1 MRIGIRHLLT
11 VSVLFLGAATAIAQE
26 KKSNHR
32 SR

>member
-11 VSVLFLGAATAIAQE
+11 VSVLLLGGATAIAQE
-26 KKSNHR
+26 KKSNLR